1 MLTATCLPEGSPR
14 PAARCGRGI
23 GARNLFD
30 ENYQLADG
38 FPESGRTFFVSLR
51 GRLSRIFKG
60 VDHSWR
66 LGKWW

>member
-51 GRLSRIFKG
+51 GRL
-60 VDHSWR
+60 
-66 LGKWW
+66 